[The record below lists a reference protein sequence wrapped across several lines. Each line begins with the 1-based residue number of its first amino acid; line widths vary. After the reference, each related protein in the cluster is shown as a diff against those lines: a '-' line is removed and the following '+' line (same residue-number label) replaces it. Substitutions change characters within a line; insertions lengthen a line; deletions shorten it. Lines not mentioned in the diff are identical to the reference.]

1 MSNLKYRSNI
11 NIMIYYTN
19 VELLT
24 ILRTFTA

>member
-24 ILRTFTA
+24 ILRTFTT